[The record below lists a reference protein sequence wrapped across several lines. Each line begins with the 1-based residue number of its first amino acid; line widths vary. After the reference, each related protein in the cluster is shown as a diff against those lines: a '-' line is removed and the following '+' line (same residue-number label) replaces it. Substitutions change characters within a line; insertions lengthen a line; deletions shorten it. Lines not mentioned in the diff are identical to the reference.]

1 MDVVVG
7 RARTAGSQVV
17 KQADVVA
24 LLALLPEH
32 YDRTT
37 TLRNFSYYESRC
49 GHGSTLSPALHA
61 LVAARI
67 GKTDLAGRYLHQT
80 ADIDL
85 DSPTVS
91 SAGGVHIAALGG
103 LWMATILGFAGFRTL
118 GEELAF
124 DPILPENWRSLA
136 FPIQWRRRLLRVRID
151 SQRQVFSATLER
163 GEPLVVRVNGEKLI
177 LEPGRSAESSFA
189 RAAASAV

>member
-1 MDVVVG
+1 
-7 RARTAGSQVV
+7 
-17 KQADVVA
+17 
-24 LLALLPEH
+24 
-32 YDRTT
+32 
-37 TLRNFSYYESRC
+37 
-49 GHGSTLSPALHA
+49 
-61 LVAARI
+61 
-67 GKTDLAGRYLHQT
+67 
-80 ADIDL
+80 
-85 DSPTVS
+85 
-91 SAGGVHIAALGG
+91 VHIAALGG